1 MNKSRYRALAALG
14 TLALGIV
21 ACSPS
26 ESEDNSEPDSP
37 AESENS
43 GEPESAA
50 EVDLTVWGWRQ
61 EDVAAYEKIFQIY
74 EDAHPNVTV
83 EYVPYKA
90 DEYDTILR
98 TGLSDE
104 NGPDVAQLRS
114 YGLLQP
120 LVASESLVP
129 LDAEIDELA
138 EFPDEVLDGARGVA
152 DEQVYGVPFAVQTLH
167 VIYNKAIFDEH
178 KVAPPKTWDDMIAA
192 FETLQSADV
201 VPLAATVSDTWMLPI
216 QQEIFGAASYGGYD
230 YLESMLAGDAAFTDR
245 PWVDSLA
252 TWIGTSE
259 YWAPQYEGVSY
270 TDAQA
275 LFTSG
280 QAAMFPGGVWELA
293 VFAQANPDLEL
304 GIFNVPPPAGAA
316 VQEPLVPGFVDGS
329 FGVSAQSAH
338 QEASIDLVRWMATPE
353 FGQAFT
359 DELRQISAVPGV
371 EPSDEILAQALDA
384 YLENPS
390 PYVTYA
396 YFSGGEPTAW
406 DLASEG
412 LSDLVLGSSSAEEAA
427 NHIQQGVDQ
436 WFEPK

>member
-1 MNKSRYRALAALG
+1 MLVLS
-14 TLALGIV
+14 IV

-26 ESEDNSEPDSP
+26 DPEGNTDSNAS
-37 AESENS
+37 AEISLE
-43 GEPESAA
+43 
-50 EVDLTVWGWRQ
+50 VWGWRQ
-61 EDVAAYEKIFQIY
+61 EDVAAYDKIFQIY

-129 LDAEIDELA
+129 LDGEVEELTD
-138 EFPDEVLDGARGVA
+138 FPDEVLDGARGVD
-152 DEQVYGVPFAVQTLH
+152 DEQVYGVPFALQTLH

-178 KVAPPKTWDDMIAA
+178 GITPPATWDDMIAA
-192 FETLQSADV
+192 FETLNSAGV
-201 VPLAATVSDTWMLPI
+201 IPLAATVTDTWMLPI
-216 QQEIFGAASYGGYD
+216 QHEIFGASTYGGYD
-230 YLESMLAGDAAFTDR
+230 YLERMLAGDAAFIDQ
-245 PWVDSLA
+245 PWVDSLS
-252 TWIGTSE
+252 TWIDTSE
-259 YWAPQYEGVSY
+259 YWAPQYEGTSY

-280 QAAMFPGGVWELA
+280 QAAMFPGGVWELG
-293 VFAQANPDLEL
+293 VFSNADPDLEL
-304 GIFNVPPPAGAA
+304 GIFNVPAPAGAA
-316 VQEPLVPGFVDGS
+316 VAETLVPGFVDGS
-329 FGVSAQSAH
+329 FGVSARTSER
-338 QEASIDLVRWMATPE
+338 EAALDLVRWMGTPE

-390 PYVTYA
+390 PYITYA

-406 DLASEG
+406 DLASAAF
-412 LSDLVLGSSSAEEAA
+412 SNLVLGSSSADESAR
-427 NHIQQGVDQ
+427 HIQRGVDQ
-436 WFEPK
+436 WFEPKQ